1 MTKLDNRTDFLS
13 AEAGNA
19 SILAGRSPSEPE
31 SQDAKQIAR
40 DDAGLLDAYSQAVIG
55 AVERVAPAV
64 VHLQVSKA
72 YPARAN
78 DNAQGG
84 GSGQGVPDVA
94 VGSGSGVI
102 FTPDGFV
109 LTNSHV
115 ASGASSIT
123 ATLHD
128 GRVLP
133 AYIVGDDPDTDLAV
147 LRIHGDLKGAGWA
160 PLGDSQALRVGQL
173 VIAIGNPLGFE
184 CSVTA
189 GVVSALGRS
198 LRAQSG
204 RLIDDVL
211 QTDAALNPGN
221 SGGPLVTASGSIVGI
236 NTAVIRGAQGLC
248 FAIASNTARFVL
260 GEILRHGKV
269 RRGHLGVAGQNVQ
282 LSRRVARFHGLA
294 KEGGVRVA
302 SLEAGSPAAQAGLEE
317 GDVIVAFEGEAVG
330 GLDDLHR
337 WLTAERIGQPTRVDA
352 LRNSTGRGIERV
364 TLSVIPGERR
374 ETP

>member
-1 MTKLDNRTDFLS
+1 MTHVPHPQSLS
-13 AEAGNA
+13 AAPAGDET
-19 SILAGRSPSEPE
+19 P
-31 SQDAKQIAR
+31 
-40 DDAGLLDAYSQAVIG
+40 LDAYSRAVIG
-55 AVERVAPAV
+55 AAERAAPAV
-64 VHLQVSKA
+64 VHLQIVK
-72 YPARAN
+72 R
-78 DNAQGG
+78 
-84 GSGQGVPDVA
+84 VA
-94 VGSGSGVI
+94 DRSDGTASEVLAGSGSGVI

-115 ASGASSIT
+115 ASGATAIR

-133 AYIVGDDPDTDLAV
+133 AYLVGDDPDTDLAV
-147 LRIHGDLKGAGWA
+147 LRIHGDLKGGGLKGASWA
-160 PLGDSQALRVGQL
+160 PLGDSQSLKVGQL

-184 CSVTA
+184 CTVTA

-221 SGGPLVTASGSIVGI
+221 SGGPLVTADGTVVGI

-269 RRGHLGVAGQNVQ
+269 RRGHLGIAGQNVR
-282 LSRRVARFHGLA
+282 LPRRVARSFDLA

-302 SLEAGSPAAQAGLEE
+302 ALEDASPAAQAGLKL
-317 GDVIVAFEGEAVG
+317 GDVIVAFEGESVG

-337 WLTAERIGQPTRVDA
+337 WLTAERIGRQTRVEA
-352 LRNSTGRGIERV
+352 LRDDGNGLARV
-364 TLSVIPGERR
+364 TLSLRPGERR
-374 ETP
+374 PTD